1 MIYKTALVNDASE
14 RKALEELFG
23 MFNDFPP
30 GWTELTSEEFAKSQ
44 LVNGAIAHVE
54 FRQMMRP
61 KELVQGKHHHMNGQ
75 LYHTG
80 NGLGYSIIT
89 QFWDGTVKFFK
100 FDCLPKLRE
109 LFDAMPKVSDSGWV
123 TQSSSNPTRG
133 IMDYQRT
140 IEFARALI
148 DRDLELV
155 KMYLSRDN
163 CPGWTGISC
172 LPMPNNTYA
181 FSTTHDSSD

>member
-1 MIYKTALVNDASE
+1 MIYKTTYVSDNNE
-14 RKALEELFG
+14 RIALEELFG

-30 GWTELTSEEFAKSQ
+30 GWTELTTEEFAKSQ

-61 KELVQGKHHHMNGQ
+61 KELLEGKQHHMNGQ

-89 QFWDGTVKFFK
+89 QFWDGTVRFFK
-100 FDCLPKLRE
+100 FDCLPKINDEFTKLP
-109 LFDAMPKVSDSGWV
+109 MVSDYGWEI
-123 TQSSSNPTRG
+123 QSSSIPRRG

-140 IEFARALI
+140 IEFARALTE
-148 DRDLELV
+148 REVELV
-155 KMYLSRDN
+155 RMYLARDN
-163 CPGWTGISC
+163 CPGWTGIGYRYMS
-172 LPMPNNTYA
+172 NNTYT
-181 FSTTHDSSD
+181 FNTTHDSSD